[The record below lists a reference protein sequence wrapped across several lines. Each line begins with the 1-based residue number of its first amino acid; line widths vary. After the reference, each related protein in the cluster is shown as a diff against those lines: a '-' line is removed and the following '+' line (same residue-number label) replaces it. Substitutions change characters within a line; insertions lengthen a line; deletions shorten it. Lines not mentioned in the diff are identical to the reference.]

1 MVFALQLTSRHSSNA
16 LRPIPARQFPA
27 SSGLLLSQLAGDTVG
42 FIPCIS
48 AIRHLCVAPETYTSM
63 LQLGRGG
70 LVKWMLVVRVLA
82 RRLWRDRGGAALIE
96 YTLLIGL
103 ITVTVLG
110 TVIAAGSWANG
121 IWVNFLSSLGP

>member
-1 MVFALQLTSRHSSNA
+1 
-16 LRPIPARQFPA
+16 
-27 SSGLLLSQLAGDTVG
+27 
-42 FIPCIS
+42 
-48 AIRHLCVAPETYTSM
+48 M

-70 LVKWMLVVRVLA
+70 LVKWVLVVRVIA
-82 RRLWRDRGGAALIE
+82 RHLWRDRGGAALIE

-103 ITVTVLG
+103 ITLTVLG

>member
-1 MVFALQLTSRHSSNA
+1 
-16 LRPIPARQFPA
+16 
-27 SSGLLLSQLAGDTVG
+27 
-42 FIPCIS
+42 
-48 AIRHLCVAPETYTSM
+48 M

-70 LVKWMLVVRVLA
+70 LVKWVLVVRVIA

-103 ITVTVLG
+103 ITLTVLG